1 MPDLCE
7 VFFTLLAVSTC
18 KWATS
23 ISLQQWRLPVLEKLI
38 KKPTQVGRRKLFH
51 RDLVF
56 CHSRRVCRPRYPRRT
71 SGQPFRVRRRI
82 AGNAGTLEAKTCG
95 ARVRSDR
102 RRTRQR
108 SFLVTQVLTAT
119 AIGPK
124 AHFFTKTRQIA
135 RGPLGAHGDTGALPL
150 VPSRQRLQFGQP

>member
-1 MPDLCE
+1 MDAQPHVAARCRRDQLE
-7 VFFTLLAVSTC
+7 LLAKQYESDTEM
-18 KWATS
+18 
-23 ISLQQWRLPVLEKLI
+23 R
-38 KKPTQVGRRKLFH
+38 G
-51 RDLVF
+51 
-56 CHSRRVCRPRYPRRT
+56 
-71 SGQPFRVRRRI
+71 
-82 AGNAGTLEAKTCG
+82 AGNYEFEN
-95 ARVRSDR
+95 VWSDR

-150 VPSRQRLQFGQP
+150 VPSRQRRQFGQP